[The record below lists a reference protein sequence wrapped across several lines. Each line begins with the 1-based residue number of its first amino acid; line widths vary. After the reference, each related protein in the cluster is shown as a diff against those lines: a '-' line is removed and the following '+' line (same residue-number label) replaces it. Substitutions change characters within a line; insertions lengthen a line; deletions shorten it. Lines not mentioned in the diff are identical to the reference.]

1 MEPRASYKDRLFTT
15 NSTGWPGVK
24 HIGPEKDFSAVIKCA
39 LDMPGFKEGA
49 KAAST
54 SSNKPYGKSSI
65 TGFGHD
71 AVLGAA
77 PVLLDAVGKGNLE
90 RLVLI
95 GGCDGS
101 ESERSYYTRLATSLP
116 DTAAILT
123 LGCGKYRVLGKK
135 DYGNIKGTEIP
146 RVIDMGQC
154 NDAYSA
160 AVTAIKLAEV
170 LKTDINSLPLSIVLS
185 WLEQKAV
192 AVLLSLL
199 HLGVKNI
206 RIGPTLP
213 AFITPST
220 LKFLQENFNLMAIKA
235 DAEDGEVDAVM
246 GRIPPPQAAAA
257 GAGKQAAQLA

>member
-1 MEPRASYKDRLFTT
+1 MVMPVLHSSLFLSFCREPRASYKGRLFTT

-24 HIGPEKDFSAVIKCA
+24 HIGPDKDFGPVIAAA
-39 LDMPGFKEGA
+39 LAAPGFAEGA

-54 SSNKPYGKSSI
+54 SSNKPYGQSTL
-65 TGFGHD
+65 TGFGHS

-77 PVLLDAVGKGNLE
+77 PVLLDAVSKGNLQ

-101 ESERSYYTRLATSLP
+101 ESERSYYTKLATSLP
-116 DTAAILT
+116 DQAAILT
-123 LGCGKYRVLGKK
+123 LGCGKYRVIGKK
-135 DYGNIKGTEIP
+135 DYGNIPGTQIP

-154 NDAYSA
+154 NDSYSA
-160 AVTAIKLAEV
+160 VVVALKLAEV
-170 LKTDINSLPLSIVLS
+170 LGAKSVNDLPLSIVLS

-206 RIGPTLP
+206 RIGPSLP
-213 AFITPST
+213 AFVTPST
-220 LKFLQENFNLMAIKA
+220 LKFLQDQFNLMPIGTDGAA
-235 DAEDGEVDAVM
+235 DVPSVM
-246 GRIPPPQAAAA
+246 GQKTTA
-257 GAGKQAAQLA
+257 